1 MHVRDPLFQH
11 LPTRKE
17 TAVVYQQQIAVSLLV
32 VSLSFPLFD
41 KVCLSS
47 YDGYLLLMFDVV
59 VHILF
64 LDLACHLRYFSFT
77 NTLSIR

>member
-17 TAVVYQQQIAVSLLV
+17 TAVVYQQQIAASLLV

-41 KVCLSS
+41 KVLFEHGQSLSVPRVLM
-47 YDGYLLLMFDVV
+47 YGYFCRARFILGDG
-59 VHILF
+59 
-64 LDLACHLRYFSFT
+64 S
-77 NTLSIR
+77 